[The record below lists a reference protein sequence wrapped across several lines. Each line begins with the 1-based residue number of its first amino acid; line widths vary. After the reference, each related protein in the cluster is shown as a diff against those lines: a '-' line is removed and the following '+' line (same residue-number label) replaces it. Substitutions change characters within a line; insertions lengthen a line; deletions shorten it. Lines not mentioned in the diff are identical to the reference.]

1 MKMKL
6 DATAAEA
13 KKKLYF
19 YLILVAGLGVLFY
32 YPILMAGALEPI
44 YVIGLMWCPAVAALV
59 TRLVLQRNLRGM
71 GWGWGE
77 TRYQLGSYLLPVAAG
92 TIVYGSVWLSGLGG
106 FASEQLTSRL
116 SGFLGQESYS
126 LPSALI
132 LAATVGFALDFLLAL
147 GEEIGWRGLLVP
159 ELAKLTSFTRTALV
173 SAAVWAVYHYPALL
187 LAGYHSAAP
196 VWYGFV
202 WFTMSIFAASFVFA
216 WLRLKSGSLWTGVIL
231 HASHN
236 LFIQS
241 VFDRLMVDR
250 GVTQY
255 ITTEFGAGLAMAY
268 GLMAFYLWRRRLE
281 LPHRAPGQPVL
292 GVDAD
297 RERLGQG

>member
-1 MKMKL
+1 MNL
-6 DATAAEA
+6 DTAAAEA
-13 KKKLYF
+13 KKKVYF
-19 YLILVAGLGVLFY
+19 YLVLVTGLSGLFY
-32 YPILMAGALEPI
+32 YPILMAGALESI

-77 TRYQLGSYLLPVAAG
+77 TRYQLGSYFLPVAAG

-106 FASEQLTSRL
+106 FAPEQLTSRL

-126 LPSALI
+126 LPSALF
-132 LAATVGFALDFLLAL
+132 LAATVGFAPAFLFAL

-159 ELAKLTSFTRTALV
+159 ELAKLTSFTRTAVV

-202 WFTMSIFAASFVFA
+202 WFTVSIFAVSFVFA

-241 VFDRLMVDR
+241 VFDRLTVDR

-255 ITTEFGAGLAMAY
+255 ITTEFGAGLAIVY
-268 GLMAFYLWRRRLE
+268 CLTAFYLWRCRTE
-281 LPHRAPGQPVL
+281 LPHGARGRPAPAVES
-292 GVDAD
+292 V
-297 RERLGQG
+297 